1 MAVIMRAP
9 EIGNARFSVPYSGT
23 PAIGDSIILTV
34 KTSGITTVAFYYDGD
49 WVKSNGII
57 VESID
62 NNIISFLAQGYTV
75 GTYAAYIPGPN
86 H

>member
-1 MAVIMRAP
+1 MDAIMRAP
-9 EIGNARFSVPYSGT
+9 ELVSALFSVPYSGT

-34 KTSGITTVAFYYDGD
+34 KTNGITTVAMYYDGD
-49 WVKSNGII
+49 WVKSNGISVI
-57 VESID
+57 SIED
-62 NNIISFLAQGYTV
+62 NTVSFTAGGYTV